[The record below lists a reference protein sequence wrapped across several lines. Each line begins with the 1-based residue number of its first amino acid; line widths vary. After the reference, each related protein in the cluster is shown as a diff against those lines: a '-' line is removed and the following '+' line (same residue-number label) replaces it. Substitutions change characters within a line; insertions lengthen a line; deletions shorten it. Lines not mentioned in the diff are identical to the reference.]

1 MLHRTYRSCLNC
13 RSVAIGGLVGAAIGA
28 AVGGVS
34 GDWLFT
40 AMWTAGSGA
49 LGMVMVYA
57 SVLSASSR
65 WE

>member
-1 MLHRTYRSCLNC
+1 MLHKTYRGCLNC
-13 RSVAIGGLVGAAIGA
+13 RSVAVGGAVGAAIGA

-34 GDWLFT
+34 GDWMFA
-40 AMWTAGSGA
+40 AMWTAGSGG
-49 LGMVMVYA
+49 LGMMMGYA